1 MANCESFSPSID
13 NRSRVLILGS
23 MPGVKSL
30 CEQQYYANPQNRF
43 WRLMGKFC
51 GCDLVGL
58 DYDKKLKTLLDNGF
72 ALWDVIKSCQRSGS
86 LDSNIQD
93 EVPNDIEGLLKK
105 YTGIEKICLNGS
117 KAYAAFWKHFPEL
130 SGKYECFKLPST
142 SAANAGCRFEG
153 LYEEW
158 RRVVG

>member
-1 MANCESFSPSID
+1 MVNCESFSPSID
-13 NRSRVLILGS
+13 DRSRVLILGS

-51 GCDLVGL
+51 GFDLVGL
-58 DYDKKLKTLLDNGF
+58 DYDERLKTLLDNRF

-86 LDSNIQD
+86 LDSNIQN
-93 EVPNDIEGLLKK
+93 EVPNDIEGLLKE

-117 KAYAAFWKHFPEL
+117 KAYAAFRKHFPEL

-142 SAANAGCRFEG
+142 SAANAGCRFEE

-158 RRVVG
+158 SRVVG